1 MLAARI
7 ARASPYAS
15 PPASHSPTLMALTA
29 NILLTLGSVC
39 SLFLAIYWIVGLF
52 QIRASLRQLPTARDG
67 LALAAAKPPTASV
80 CVVVPA
86 HNEEAVI
93 ATLVRSLRAQDYPD
107 LHVVLALDR
116 CTDATVEIARRE
128 IAGDARFKIIQI
140 RGCPKHW
147 AGKVNAVWRSVI
159 RSQALDAELLLF
171 ADADTIFDP
180 GCVRASVALLEDR
193 KLDLLSLVSTLTH
206 DRWFEL
212 LAQPAAS
219 LELLRQYPLLK
230 SNRETDRRPFANGQ
244 FMLFRKSTYVT
255 IRGHRLVH
263 AEILEDLAFALNI
276 DRLGY
281 RPGVLLADGMLTC
294 RMYHSWP
301 EFQKGWMRIFSEA
314 ASRKPA
320 RLRGSSWSLRGIMT
334 ALPTAAFLTLAGQIA
349 LSPQHLWPGLGS
361 LALVLSATAL
371 AVWLTA
377 MVTIVRLGKGPLWT
391 ALLTPIGA
399 WLVGGIML
407 RAAKNLERGRP
418 TEWGNKKYTR
428 DAR

>member
-1 MLAARI
+1 
-7 ARASPYAS
+7 
-15 PPASHSPTLMALTA
+15 MALTT
-29 NILLTLGSVC
+29 NILLALGSVC

-52 QIRASLRQLPTARDG
+52 QIRASFRKLPTARDG

-93 ATLVRSLRAQDYPD
+93 ATLIRSLRTQDYPD
-107 LHVVLALDR
+107 LRVVLALDR
-116 CTDATVEIARRE
+116 CTDRTVEIARQE
-128 IAGDARFKIIQI
+128 IAGDARFQI
-140 RGCPKHW
+140 VQVRGCPKRW
-147 AGKVNAVWRSVI
+147 AGKVNAVWRGVF
-159 RSQALDAELLLF
+159 RGGALDADLLLF

-193 KLDLLSLVSTLTH
+193 RLDLLSLASTLTH

-219 LELLRQYPLLK
+219 LELLRQFPLLK

-244 FMLFRKSTYVT
+244 FMLFRKSAYVA
-255 IRGHRLVH
+255 IQGHPLVH
-263 AEILEDLAFALNI
+263 AEILEDLAFADNI

-301 EFQKGWMRIFSEA
+301 EFKKGWMRIYSEA
-314 ASRKPA
+314 ASRKPD
-320 RLRGSSWSLRGIMT
+320 RLRASAWSLRGIMT
-334 ALPTAAFLTLAGQIA
+334 ALPTAAMLTLAGGITLA
-349 LSPQHLWPGLGS
+349 PGGLWPGLEP
-361 LALVLSATAL
+361 AAIILSAVAL
-371 AVWLTA
+371 AVWLSA

-391 ALLTPIGA
+391 ALVTPIGG
-399 WLVGGIML
+399 WLVSSIML
-407 RAAKNLERGRP
+407 RAATNLQQGRP
-418 TEWGNKKYTR
+418 TEWGNKKYAR